1 MIDNRSLAL
10 LKILCLNSNGSDYK
24 VFDVIDLLNQM
35 PKEFSTDKSL
45 IENGLNFLSERD
57 YISVKYQDDK
67 EVCLAL
73 TQKGRLV
80 FEKRIDDEI
89 DKTTSARKY
98 FVWAFLGGT
107 AGGVFSFIIYFIL
120 KVAFF

>member
-10 LKILCLNSNGSDYK
+10 LNILCLNSNGSDYK

-80 FEKRIDDEI
+80 FEKRCILFYRAI
-89 DKTTSARKY
+89 IFYFPLIFSNSA
-98 FVWAFLGGT
+98 
-107 AGGVFSFIIYFIL
+107 
-120 KVAFF
+120 